1 MITTESVTASPM
13 TIGKKKNEGN
23 SGTSVVLLV
32 VIVAEPPI
40 VTFCENPCLGA
51 MVTGDPDVGLA
62 EEGAQAYVPGVGGF
76 RKNPL
81 TEVKSK
87 LQPLFPTAK
96 PVNVI

>member
-1 MITTESVTASPM
+1 MMATESVNTNPR
-13 TIGKKKNEGN
+13 TTGKMKTEEN
-23 SGTSVVLLV
+23 SGTSVVLV
-32 VIVAEPPI
+32 VVVVAEPTI